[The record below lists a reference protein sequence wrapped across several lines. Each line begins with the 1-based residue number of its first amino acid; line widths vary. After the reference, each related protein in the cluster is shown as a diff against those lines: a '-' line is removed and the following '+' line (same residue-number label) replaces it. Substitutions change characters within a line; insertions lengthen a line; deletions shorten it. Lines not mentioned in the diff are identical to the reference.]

1 MFQRN
6 FPSDRRIHST
16 QWRCNV
22 SCRSTSVINV
32 DSGPLSS
39 WRWKQRTVRRSIDF
53 KCDTWCPVTSLKFFL
68 RKWIISCHFRS
79 DLNFFFFKKGDTCVV
94 IGPLG
99 RESHFKTHRQEIRCR
114 SICWMNATP
123 FIPPPPS
130 HQGYNENNLNYTA
143 TGTSYCEIEWKKKA
157 AKSPR
162 KWFNELFKYSTN
174 KQTNKLSGTGWMK
187 SKARAF
193 FIYFFVTRQF
203 VDLMMMM
210 MTSSGRKWPGS

>member
-79 DLNFFFFKKGDTCVV
+79 DFNFFFLKKGDTCVV

-123 FIPPPPS
+123 FIPPPSLPPRLQWKQFELHS
-130 HQGYNENNLNYTA
+130 H
-143 TGTSYCEIEWKKKA
+143 
-157 AKSPR
+157 R
-162 KWFNELFKYSTN
+162 NELLWN
-174 KQTNKLSGTGWMK
+174 WMEK
-187 SKARAF
+187 KGGKISPKMIQR
-193 FIYFFVTRQF
+193 II
-203 VDLMMMM
+203 
-210 MTSSGRKWPGS
+210 

>member
-79 DLNFFFFKKGDTCVV
+79 DFNFFFKKKGTPASWLVL
-94 IGPLG
+94 LG
-99 RESHFKTHRQEIRCR
+99 VKAISRRIDRRYAADRFVE
-114 SICWMNATP
+114 WMQLLLSP
-123 FIPPPPS
+123 SPPS

-174 KQTNKLSGTGWMK
+174 KQTNTLSGTGWMK

-193 FIYFFVTRQF
+193 FIFFVTRQF